1 MRAFSFSIFLVIFL
15 MIASIPDISAQQL
28 PYDKQLLKSIPPAF
42 AKGAAQYK
50 VMMKE
55 LPLDK
60 FPKNYNPA
68 FKKFETSNSGWWCS
82 GFYPG
87 SLLYLYEQ
95 TKDEALLTEAKRILK
110 VLEKEQYN
118 TSTHDLGFMMYCSF
132 GNLQRMFPSDG
143 TKDIL
148 LKSAAS
154 LSTRFNPAVGC
165 IKSWNSKDSSDFIV
179 IIDNMMNLE
188 LLFYATKVSGDSAFY
203 KIATTHANTTMK
215 HHFRED
221 NSSYH
226 VVNYDKNTGAVRER
240 KTAQGYADGSAWARG
255 QAWGL
260 YGYTMTYRE
269 TKDPAYLQMAEK
281 IADYVLDHKNL
292 PADGIPYW
300 DYNAPDIPD
309 AYRDAS
315 AGAIIAAG
323 LLELCTYTGKEQAKK
338 YFLAADKI
346 LRSLSTN
353 NYTAAPG
360 TNGGFILE
368 HSVGHLPAKSE
379 INVGITYADYYYI
392 EALKRYAALAKGKK

>member
-1 MRAFSFSIFLVIFL
+1 MRAFSFSTFLVIFL
-15 MIASIPDISAQQL
+15 VIASIPDISAQQL
-28 PYDKQLLKSIPPAF
+28 PYDKQLLKSIPTAF

-95 TKDEALLTEAKRILK
+95 TKDESLLIETKRILK

-165 IKSWNSKDSSDFIV
+165 IKSWNSKDTSDFIV

-188 LLFYATKVSGDSAFY
+188 LLFYATKVSGDSSFY

-323 LLELCTYTGKEQAKK
+323 LLELCTYTGKEQSKK

-346 LRSLSTN
+346 LRSLSTK

-392 EALKRYAALAKGKK
+392 EALKRYKELAKGRR

>member
-1 MRAFSFSIFLVIFL
+1 MRAFSFSTFLVIFL
-15 MIASIPDISAQQL
+15 VIASIPDISAQQL
-28 PYDKQLLKSIPPAF
+28 PYDKQLLKNVPTAF

-95 TKDEALLTEAKRILK
+95 TKDESLLIEAKRILK

-165 IKSWNSKDSSDFIV
+165 IKSWNSKDTSDFIV

-188 LLFYATKVSGDSAFY
+188 LLFYATKVSGDSSFY

-221 NSSYH
+221 NRSYH

-281 IADYVLDHKNL
+281 IADFVLDHKNL

-323 LLELCTYTGKEQAKK
+323 LLELCTYTGKEQSKK

-346 LRSLSTN
+346 LRSLSTK

-392 EALKRYAALAKGKK
+392 EALKRYKELAKGRR